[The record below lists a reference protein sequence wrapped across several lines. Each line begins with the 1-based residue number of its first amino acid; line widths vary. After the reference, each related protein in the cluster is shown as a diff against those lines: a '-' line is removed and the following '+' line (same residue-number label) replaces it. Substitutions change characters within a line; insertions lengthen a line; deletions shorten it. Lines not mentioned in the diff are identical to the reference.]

1 MMQDSTL
8 RLLAQIG
15 QGLVALNF
23 RVPTDPE
30 AKPFKLNQL
39 QQSVSG
45 TKVREG
51 SIQTHHDRGDL
62 NSALLDMSTIGDSHL
77 ALKKPSS
84 IGCHSPHLSA
94 QDKMSVLQLHES
106 AEHCRRCASSLPVS
120 LTDVPMNPYRCW
132 RRGHR
137 SAHFGFLLNQ
147 LVVPSAENLSGW
159 HIDPSRRLQTAHRL
173 KLALQKIGFGIKVQ
187 DFPKKAHYMGRS
199 MVLVTT
205 VKWSAV
211 AGKEADKSLARI
223 LDVQMLHS
231 ASWQIRKQSKNFL
244 GEEQQ
249 LYDVLRDLVQ
259 SLDRFWKEVGLS
271 KRNCEGILSIAVIHA
286 GAGDDLD
293 FLRSALG
300 DVVSGPLR
308 FEAVTSLSPSQLQQV
323 GLDDDRFRP
332 KDKEFALCL
341 YMDPMMDLVIED
353 A

>member
-1 MMQDSTL
+1 MMQNSAL

-15 QGLVALNF
+15 RGLVALNS
-23 RVPTDPE
+23 RVPTDPD

-51 SIQTHHDRGDL
+51 SIQTAHDHGDL
-62 NSALLDMSTIGDSHL
+62 KSALLEMSTVQDSHL
-77 ALKKPSS
+77 TLKKPAS

-94 QDKMSVLQLHES
+94 QDEVSVLQLHES
-106 AEHCRRCASSLPVS
+106 AEHCRRCASSFPVM

-147 LVVPSAENLSGW
+147 LVVPSAERSGGW
-159 HIDPSRRLQTAHRL
+159 HIDASRRLQTAHRL

-187 DFPKKAHYMGRS
+187 DFPKKAHHMGRS
-199 MVLVTT
+199 MVFVTT
-205 VKWSAV
+205 VRWSVV
-211 AGKEADKSLARI
+211 AAKEADKSLARI

-231 ASWQIRKQSKNFL
+231 ASRQVRKQSKTYR

-249 LYDVLRDLVQ
+249 LYDVVREMVQ
-259 SLDRFWKEVGLS
+259 TVDRFWKEAGLS
-271 KRNCEGILSIAVIHA
+271 KRNCEGVLSIAVVHA
-286 GAGDDLD
+286 GAEDDLE
-293 FLRSALG
+293 FLRTALG
-300 DVVSGPLR
+300 DILQGPLR
-308 FEAVTSLSPSQLQQV
+308 FEPVTSLSPSQLQQV

-332 KDKEFALCL
+332 KDQEFALCL
-341 YMDPMMDLVIED
+341 YMDPIMDLVIED